1 MNIDSMRLLNI
12 KVILDD
18 KNVIFEGNVDSAPIE
33 IRKMNYR
40 KINMSGILELYVY
53 SEDNVWVLKYYRII
67 HNLE

>member
-53 SEDNVWVLKYYRII
+53 SEDNV
-67 HNLE
+67 